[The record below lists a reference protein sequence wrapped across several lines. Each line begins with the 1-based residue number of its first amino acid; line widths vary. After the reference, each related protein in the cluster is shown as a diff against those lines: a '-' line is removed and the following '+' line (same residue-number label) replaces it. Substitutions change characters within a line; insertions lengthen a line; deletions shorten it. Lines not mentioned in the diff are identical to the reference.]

1 VVSSSVSA
9 SHRLSVSDHSRD
21 SAGLRYVYPVLS
33 RRAGGLS
40 LGINLNPNNA
50 CNWRCIYCQVPDLRR
65 GGAPAVDVVLLSRE
79 LEGLLADVLEGDFFE
94 RYGVPDD
101 QRRIRDIAISGN
113 GEPTGAAEFEQV
125 IAAIDKVTERFGLSG
140 RIGLVLITNGSG
152 IERLPVQQG
161 LRHWAALGGEVW
173 FKLDSAT
180 EAGIR
185 RINNVHL
192 EPQTVRRR
200 IAACAK
206 LCPTWLQTCL
216 FALDGA
222 PSSAPEQEAYLAFL
236 SGLVCDG
243 IPVRGVL
250 LYGLARPSLQ
260 PESSR
265 LARLPAEALEAFGA
279 AIRERGLA
287 VRITP

>member
-1 VVSSSVSA
+1 LQ
-9 SHRLSVSDHSRD
+9 LSTTDHSRD

-33 RRAGGLS
+33 RRSGGLS
-40 LGINLNPNNA
+40 VGVNLNPNNA

-65 GGAPAVDVVLLSRE
+65 GGAPPVD
-79 LEGLLADVLEGDFFE
+79 LELLAQELGDFLSDVLRGDFFE
-94 RYGVPDD
+94 RHGVAED

-113 GEPTGAAEFEQV
+113 GEPTGATEFEQV
-125 IAAIDKVTERFGLSG
+125 VETIETVAGRFGLPG
-140 RIGLVLITNGSG
+140 RIGFVLITNGSG
-152 IERLPVQQG
+152 VERPAVRQG
-161 LRHWAALGGEVW
+161 LTRWAALGGEVW

-180 EAGIR
+180 GEGIR
-185 RINNVHL
+185 LINGAHL
-192 EPQTVRRR
+192 SPNTVRRR
-200 IAACAK
+200 IAVCAR
-206 LCPTWLQTCL
+206 LCPTWLQTCM

-222 PSSAPEQEAYLAFL
+222 PPSAAEQDAYLAFV

-243 IPVRGVL
+243 VALCGVL

-260 PESSR
+260 PASSR

>member
-1 VVSSSVSA
+1 MSA

-33 RRAGGLS
+33 RRSGGLS

-50 CNWRCIYCQVPDLRR
+50 CNWRCIYCQVPGLRR
-65 GGAPAVDVVLLSRE
+65 GGAPAVDVALLAGE
-79 LEGLLADVLEGDFFE
+79 LEGFLADVLEGDFFE

-113 GEPTGAAEFEQV
+113 GEPTGAVEFEQV
-125 IAAIDKVTERFGLSG
+125 IEAIGRVAGRFGLPG
-140 RIGLVLITNGSG
+140 RTGFVLITNGSG

-161 LRHWAALGGEVW
+161 LKQWAALGGEVW

-180 EAGIR
+180 AEGIR
-185 RINNVHL
+185 RINNAHL
-192 EPQTVRRR
+192 KPQTVRRR
-200 IAACAK
+200 IEACAK
-206 LCPTWLQTCL
+206 LCPTWLQTCM
-216 FALDGA
+216 FAMDGA
-222 PSSAPEQEAYLAFL
+222 PPSGPEQEAYLAFL
-236 SGLVCDG
+236 SALVCDE
-243 IPVRGVL
+243 IPVHGVL

-260 PESSR
+260 PESVR

-287 VRITP
+287 VRVTP

>member
-1 VVSSSVSA
+1 VST
-9 SHRLSVSDHSRD
+9 SHRLAVSDHSRD

-33 RRAGGLS
+33 RRSGGLS
-40 LGINLNPNNA
+40 VGVNLNPNNA
-50 CNWRCIYCQVPDLRR
+50 CNWRCIYCQVPELRR
-65 GGAPAVDVVLLSRE
+65 GGAPPVD
-79 LEGLLADVLEGDFFE
+79 LELLAQELGDFLSDVLRGDFFE
-94 RYGVPDD
+94 RHGVAED

-113 GEPTGAAEFEQV
+113 GEPTGATEFEQV
-125 IAAIDKVTERFGLSG
+125 VETIETVAGRFGLPG
-140 RIGLVLITNGSG
+140 RIGFVLITNGSG
-152 IERLPVQQG
+152 VERLAVRQG
-161 LRHWAALGGEVW
+161 LTRWAALGGEVW

-180 EAGIR
+180 GEGIR
-185 RINNVHL
+185 RINGAHL
-192 EPQTVRRR
+192 SPNTVRRR
-200 IAACAK
+200 IAVCAR
-206 LCPTWLQTCL
+206 LCPTWLQTCM

-222 PSSAPEQEAYLAFL
+222 PPSAAEQDAYLAFV

-243 IPVRGVL
+243 VALRGVL

-265 LARLPAEALEAFGA
+265 LARLPAQALEAFGA